1 MERSC
6 ISFCKGNQGAS
17 SISVAAKL
25 QIQMWFAA
33 QQRALATGKKTDLEG
48 KSPIWISGS
57 INSTPGCMEGSRLDY
72 ENKVILTKD
81 TE

>member
-1 MERSC
+1 
-6 ISFCKGNQGAS
+6 
-17 SISVAAKL
+17 
-25 QIQMWFAA
+25 MWFAV
-33 QQRALATGKKTDLEG
+33 QQRALATGKETDLEG